1 MKTKL
6 LLLLITVS
14 AICALLYVPSS
25 TTSTPAY
32 AASQEVVA
40 REVTI
45 AGRQVGEI
53 LVGDQIVVRIRTSAG
68 GFSPYQRAQEVAQRI
83 QRVTA
88 TSMPS
93 TIVMRRVNGQYAVV
107 ADGTLLVT
115 AGPAEAQLNG
125 MTTAGLA
132 NFWAL
137 RISSALGVTTVDA
150 TPTPTS
156 QKIVPI
162 ISIGSGTRVGGALV
176 AGASS
181 RLSEVVAVAQIEGTF
196 QGSVRIRALVPVST
210 TDVVSNIKRV
220 PETAVIGLVDIKL

>member
-1 MKTKL
+1 MKTKI

-14 AICALLYVPSS
+14 AICALLHVPSS

-40 REVTI
+40 REATI

-53 LVGDQIVVRIRTSAG
+53 LVGDQIVVRLRTSAG
-68 GFSPYQRAQEVAQRI
+68 GLSPYQRAQEVAQRI

-115 AGPAEAQLNG
+115 ADPAEAQLNG
-125 MTTAGLA
+125 MTTARLA

-137 RISSALGVTTVDA
+137 RISSALGVRSGDA
-150 TPTPTS
+150 TPVD

-181 RLSEVVAVAQIEGTF
+181 RLDEVVAVAQIEGRF
-196 QGSVRIRALVPVST
+196 GNAVRVRALVPVST
-210 TDVVSNIKRV
+210 ENVVQGIRRV
-220 PETAVIGLVDIKL
+220 PETAVTGLVDIKL

>member
-40 REVTI
+40 REATI

-137 RISSALGVTTVDA
+137 RISSALGVRSGDA
-150 TPTPTS
+150 TPTS

-162 ISIGSGTRVGGALV
+162 ISLGSGLRVGGALV

-210 TDVVSNIKRV
+210 TNVVSNIERV